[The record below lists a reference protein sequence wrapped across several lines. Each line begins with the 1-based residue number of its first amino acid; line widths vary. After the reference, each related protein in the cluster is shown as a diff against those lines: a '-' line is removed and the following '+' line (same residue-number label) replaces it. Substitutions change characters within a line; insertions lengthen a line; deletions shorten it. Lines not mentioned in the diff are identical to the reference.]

1 VDRLYPTGLLL
12 LVVAVV
18 EVVLVVLV
26 VQEEDCRAAVILK
39 VEPKLLVV
47 LEDIYVMGYRRW
59 FGVQEVKRGHSV

>member
-1 VDRLYPTGLLL
+1 MKRVI
-12 LVVAVV
+12 VS
-18 EVVLVVLV
+18 
-26 VQEEDCRAAVILK
+26 RAGCKHFYLAVILK